1 MMEKTDARDQPS
13 SQEDGEK
20 EPPKSHPYSVE
31 TPYGFHLDLDFLKY
45 VDDIEKGNTMKRI
58 PIRRKAKQPKFSTL
72 PRNFSLPDSGARPHA
87 TPPHQ
92 TWTSSFSGLSTKGS
106 EEPPSDS
113 AQPLAG
119 AGEISYRRRVLLAET
134 IRQVETTPPVEAE
147 LDGGRGRPQLLR
159 ASSMPVTLLQ
169 HKVSDELSLGSSLPE
184 PPPLLQP
191 PDEGGFPDG
200 AFGPVEG
207 FSDPHSSSPQ
217 ASTQPQMKEL
227 AGLVPV
233 IPDLVQDG
241 LEHRDQDEEQ
251 LKHSCLLSQ
260 PTFPQ
265 DLPVVLE
272 STEEELKVPE
282 TESVATPGTPTP
294 SPPPLPSPIPE
305 NEFPPEI
312 ELNIS
317 ELPPPPPVEMD
328 VRSIGI
334 RVTEES
340 LGLEP
345 WHIDTTGTDSV
356 SAFKQQIV
364 ILEEKLSK
372 RTEELERVR
381 VALLQQG
388 DEMRNKELSIQE
400 LMGTIA
406 QLENRLSHRNAKDTH
421 NDAAVN
427 TDPVSD
433 VCDKSV
439 LVNLPVIVEASPPV
453 TPRQRSPLQLL
464 PQEPDS
470 SPSKPNHSYLSTEL
484 KIEEQDPDQQGAQA
498 PAGGGAGGSPAS
510 LGTNGSSPGME
521 QHSPPPDITIGQ
533 YVKKIQELLHEQW
546 TCLEHGYPEL
556 ANAIKQPASKLSSI
570 QSQLVNSLNL
580 LLSAYSAQ
588 SPPEQEGVASRP
600 PPPEISPSTSLKSIM
615 KKRDY
620 GFRAGGN
627 GTKKNLQFVGVNG
640 GYETTS
646 SEETSGEDSAS
657 EGCSDSEADKKGD
670 GSEHK
675 LAKAAEQSR
684 QMVPGTEE
692 GTGSVGPESSTSGGE
707 VAAAGTHH
715 KSERYKPSEEFLSGC
730 HLLSKHLPEVW
741 TTTDQLLKQSL
752 NTVSQEWFRVSSRK
766 SSSPSIVAAYLSE
779 FQPSDPGFL
788 KLLVNLAD
796 DNGNTALHY
805 SVSHS
810 NFPIVKLLLDT
821 GVCDVDHQ
829 NKAGYTA
836 VMITPLA
843 SAETDEDMDVVG
855 KLLKQGNVNIQ
866 AAQGGQT
873 ALMLGVS
880 HDRGDMVKAL
890 LTCRA
895 NVNLQDNDGTT
906 ALMVAARHGNTD
918 MVKLLLAHPGCD
930 ATLTDKAGHTALSM
944 ALTSP
949 AHGEIAEL
957 LWAHAEQ
964 GRSSAP

>member
-1 MMEKTDARDQPS
+1 MEQPEAGEPAPP
-13 SQEDGEK
+13 QGDREK
-20 EPPKSHPYSVE
+20 EPAKAHPYSVE

-58 PIRRKAKQPKFSTL
+58 HVRRKAKQPKFSTL
-72 PRNFSLPDSGARPHA
+72 PRNFSLPDSGARPPVA
-87 TPPHQ
+87 PAPQ
-92 TWTSSFSGLSTKGS
+92 ALGLPAKGS
-106 EEPPSDS
+106 EELPGD
-113 AQPLAG
+113 QPAAG
-119 AGEISYRRRVLLAET
+119 GGEVSYRRRVLLAEA
-134 IRQVETTPPVEAE
+134 IRQAEAAEAE
-147 LDGGRGRPQLLR
+147 PDGGRGRPQLLR
-159 ASSMPVTLLQ
+159 AASMPVTLLQ
-169 HKVSDELSLGSSLPE
+169 AKASDEQSPGCALPE
-184 PPPLLQP
+184 PLPLPQTLE
-191 PDEGGFPDG
+191 EGAFSEG
-200 AFGPVEG
+200 AFGPAEG
-207 FSDPHSSSPQ
+207 FSDPHSRSPL
-217 ASTQPQMKEL
+217 ASTQPQAKEL
-227 AGLVPV
+227 AGLGPGVPN
-233 IPDLVQDG
+233 LVRDRP
-241 LEHRDQDEEQ
+241 EHRDREEEPEDHICPPSQD
-251 LKHSCLLSQ
+251 
-260 PTFPQ
+260 PFPQ

-272 STEEELKVPE
+272 STEEELKAPE
-282 TESVATPGTPTP
+282 AELAATPGTPTP

-305 NEFPPEI
+305 NGFPPEI

-317 ELPPPPPVEMD
+317 EILPPPPVEVN
-328 VRSIGI
+328 VRSIGV
-334 RVTEES
+334 RVTEEN

-345 WHIDTTGTDSV
+345 RTSEAAAVTWA
-356 SAFKQQIV
+356 SALRHQIAF
-364 ILEEKLSK
+364 LERELSK
-372 RTEELERVR
+372 KTEELERAR
-381 VALLQQG
+381 AALRQQG
-388 DEMRNKELSIQE
+388 EELRSKELSIQE
-400 LMGTIA
+400 LVGAVA
-406 QLENRLSHRNAKDTH
+406 QLEARLSPGRAPGSRS
-421 NDAAVN
+421 DASVN
-427 TDPVSD
+427 TDPVSEA
-433 VCDKSV
+433 CDKSV
-439 LVNLPVIVEASPPV
+439 LAQLPVHAEAGPPPEGSPRELP
-453 TPRQRSPLQLL
+453 
-464 PQEPDS
+464 PQEPGA
-470 SPSKPNHSYLSTEL
+470 SPARPNHSYLSTEL
-484 KIEEQDPDQQGAQA
+484 KIEEQDAEQEGGPQEGAH
-498 PAGGGAGGSPAS
+498 GGLGGSPSS
-510 LGTNGSSPGME
+510 LGTEGSSPGTE
-521 QHSPPPDITIGQ
+521 PRSSTPDITIGQ

-570 QSQLVNSLNL
+570 QSQLVSSLNL

-588 SPPEQEGVASRP
+588 SPPEQEGASSGP
-600 PPPEISPSTSLKSIM
+600 PVPEISPSTSLKSIM

-657 EGCSDSEADKKGD
+657 EGCSDSEADKKGP
-670 GSEHK
+670 GPERK
-675 LAKAAEQSR
+675 PGRAAEQG
-684 QMVPGTEE
+684 QQPVPGTGESTRS
-692 GTGSVGPESSTSGGE
+692 TGRESSTGGGE

-730 HLLSKHLPEVW
+730 HLLSRHLPEVW
-741 TTTDQLLKQSL
+741 STTDQQLRQSL
-752 NTVSQEWFRVSSRK
+752 NAVSQEWFRVSSRK
-766 SSSPSIVAAYLSE
+766 SSSPSIVAAYLRE
-779 FQPSDPGFL
+779 FQPSDPDFL

-810 NFPIVKLLLDT
+810 NFPIVKLLLET
-821 GVCDVDHQ
+821 GVCDVDRQ

-866 AAQGGQT
+866 AAQVGGQT

-895 NVNLQDNDGTT
+895 DVNLQDHNGTT
-906 ALMVAARHGNTD
+906 ALMVATRHGHAD

-930 ATLTDKAGHTALSM
+930 AALTDKAGHTALSM

-964 GRSSAP
+964 GRSLGP

>member
-1 MMEKTDARDQPS
+1 MEKTDARDQLPS
-13 SQEDGEK
+13 QGDGEK
-20 EPPKSHPYSVE
+20 EPPRSHPYSVE

-58 PIRRKAKQPKFSTL
+58 HVRRKAKQPKFSTL

-87 TPPHQ
+87 APPHQ
-92 TWTSSFSGLSTKGS
+92 TRTSLFSGLPTKAS
-106 EEPPSDS
+106 EEPPSDPT
-113 AQPLAG
+113 QPLAG
-119 AGEISYRRRVLLAET
+119 GSEISYRRRALLAET
-134 IRQVETTPPVEAE
+134 IRQAEAAPPSEAE

-169 HKVSDELSLGSSLPE
+169 HKIPEEQGLCSALPE
-184 PPPLLQP
+184 PSPLPQP
-191 PDEGGFPDG
+191 PDEGGFSDG
-200 AFGPVEG
+200 AFGPAEG
-207 FSDPHSSSPQ
+207 SSDPPSSVPQ
-217 ASTQPQMKEL
+217 ASTRPQMES
-227 AGLVPV
+227 AGLVLM
-233 IPDLVQDG
+233 IPDLVQDWP
-241 LEHRDQDEEQ
+241 EYRDQEEEVQ
-251 LKHSCLLSQ
+251 SHGCLPRQAS
-260 PTFPQ
+260 FPQ

-272 STEEELKVPE
+272 STEDEPKVPE
-282 TESVATPGTPTP
+282 EAVVTPGTPTP

-305 NEFPPEI
+305 NELPPEI

-328 VRSIGI
+328 MRSIGI

-345 WHIDTTGTDSV
+345 WHSEAAGAESV
-356 SAFKQQIV
+356 SALRQQIAV
-364 ILEEKLSK
+364 LEAEVSQ
-372 RTEELERVR
+372 RAEELQKVR
-381 VALLQQG
+381 VALQQQG
-388 DEMRNKELSIQE
+388 REISSKELSIQE

-406 QLENRLSHRNAKDTH
+406 QLKDRLSHRDAKGSCSDV
-421 NDAAVN
+421 AVN
-427 TDPVSD
+427 TDPISLT
-433 VCDKSV
+433 CDKGT
-439 LVNLPVIVEASPPV
+439 LVNLPLVMEAGPLV
-453 TPRQRSPLQLL
+453 TPGQGSPLQLL
-464 PQEPDS
+464 PQEPDAC
-470 SPSKPNHSYLSTEL
+470 PPQATHSYLCTEL
-484 KIEEQDPDQQGAQA
+484 RIEEQDPDQGAKA
-498 PAGGGAGGSPAS
+498 PPRGGAGDTPSS
-510 LGTNGSSPGME
+510 LGTNGSSPGTE
-521 QHSPPPDITIGQ
+521 QRSSPPDITIGQ

-588 SPPEQEGVASRP
+588 SPPEQEGAAGRP

-615 KKRDY
+615 KKQDY

-627 GTKKNLQFVGVNG
+627 GTRKNLQFVGVNG

-657 EGCSDSEADKKGD
+657 EGCSDMEADKRGD
-670 GSEHK
+670 GPEHK
-675 LAKAAEQSR
+675 LGRAAEQSR
-684 QMVPGTEE
+684 QMAQGMEE
-692 GTGSVGPESSTSGGE
+692 GTWSVGPESSTSQGE
-707 VAAAGTHH
+707 AATAGPHH

-741 TTTDQLLKQSL
+741 TTTDQQLKQSL

-779 FQPSDPGFL
+779 FQPSDPDFL

-810 NFPIVKLLLDT
+810 NFPIVKLLLET

-880 HDRGDMVKAL
+880 HDREDMVKAL
-890 LTCRA
+890 LTCCA
-895 NVNLQDNDGTT
+895 DVNLQDHVGTT
-906 ALMVAARHGNTD
+906 ALMVAAHHGNTE

-930 ATLTDKAGHTALSM
+930 TALTDKAGHTALSL
-944 ALTSP
+944 ALASP

-964 GRSSAP
+964 GRSLGP